1 MKSSGLSE
9 IDNKIAEM
17 LRGNARLSFSEIG
30 KTLGIS
36 RVSVRKRV
44 EQMEKSGII
53 SGYHA
58 EIHPDSLPQGIQFVL
73 DIEAIPQY
81 YTEVISKLSLISMIH
96 KIYGA
101 SGKSRIHAAGMAPN
115 SETLGT
121 FANHLFRSTRG
132 IRDLS
137 WQILVTTYK
146 DTEKGVEYEIRHQEY
161 KYMEG
166 RLEKRDPE
174 TRE

>member
-1 MKSSGLSE
+1 MKIAGLDE
-9 IDNKIAEM
+9 IDNQIAEILM
-17 LRGNARLSFSEIG
+17 KNARLSFSEIG
-30 KTLGIS
+30 KMLGIS

-53 SGYHA
+53 CGYHA
-58 EIHPDSLPQGIQFVL
+58 KIQPDSLPQGIRFVL

-81 YTEVISKLSLISMIH
+81 YTEVIGKLSMSSMIH
-96 KIYGA
+96 KLYGA
-101 SGKSRIHAAGMAPN
+101 SGKSRIHAEGIAPN

-132 IRDLS
+132 VRDLS

-146 DTEKGVEYEIRHQEY
+146 DTEKGVEYEIQH
-161 KYMEG
+161 
-166 RLEKRDPE
+166 
-174 TRE
+174 